1 MLCFSV
7 TGSKCMNEN
16 TGPFKWIW
24 NPHSWYIHSQRR
36 PNSLLYNAYCLLN
49 RWIPIVEMPS
59 GHPIAFVHPSF
70 IFFLILCLQILWKGK
85 SLQRC
90 FQNSWGESAAKSRT
104 HVTQIVN
111 MPTGQALPTH
121 HSLSR
126 TQVIFG
132 RRVKAASHSSLTV
145 FLQKTW
151 WAFVNQQQCT
161 VGRRHIT
168 MNCIFVDVSLT
179 WSYTCEIAFF

>member
-7 TGSKCMNEN
+7 AGSNCMDEN
-16 TGPFKWIW
+16 TSPFHW
-24 NPHSWYIHSQRR
+24 NPHSWYIHSKKPQK
-36 PNSLLYNAYCLLN
+36 SLKCLLYNAPGVLN
-49 RWIPIVEMPS
+49 RWIPMPS
-59 GHPIAFVHPSF
+59 GHSMAIAFVHPSF
-70 IFFLILCLQILWKGK
+70 IFLLIFCLQILWKGK

-90 FQNSWGESAAKSRT
+90 FKNSWGESAAKSRT

-145 FLQKTW
+145 FLQKTCS
-151 WAFVNQQQCT
+151 AFVNQRQCT